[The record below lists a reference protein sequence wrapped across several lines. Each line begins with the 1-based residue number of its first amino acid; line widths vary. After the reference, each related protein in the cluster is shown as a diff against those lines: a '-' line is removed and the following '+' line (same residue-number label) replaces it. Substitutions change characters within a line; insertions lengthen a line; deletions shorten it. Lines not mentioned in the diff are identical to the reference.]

1 MRFFIIFALCLCYV
15 NAMEVLVAKKSISY
29 KEVLSKDDFAVM
41 SANPQDIPRTCEVF
55 NSNNFNSGQYM
66 ASKYIKEGSLLCTK
80 DVLEYKPKEVLF
92 NFGSLEIKTDGEVIN
107 ETAEYITI
115 KKHDGSVQKIY
126 KDGRDQ

>member
-29 KEVLSKDDFAVM
+29 KEVLSKDYFAVM